1 MKSQRFH
8 AIGVLLLIII
18 IVTLGIFFRLDNLS
32 KKIYWID
39 EVHTSLR
46 ISGYPKEDFAEL
58 VPSGRAI
65 GIKELH
71 KFQQLS
77 PEKGWL
83 DTIFALAGNAEH
95 APLYYVLARLAM
107 QWFGN
112 SIEVTR
118 GLAAVLSLL
127 VFPGIYWLCLEL
139 FGLPLVGGIAMALV
153 AISPLH
159 VLYAQEARQYSLWTA
174 AILLSSAALLRAIRL
189 QTARA
194 WFLYAATVAVGLYSH
209 LISGLVF
216 LGHGIYVL
224 VCERFSRDKD
234 EKSSALS
241 GYFLASV
248 LGFITLIPWMLLYL
262 VSASSIGTWVARKI
276 TVFTLVKRWLLNLSA
291 VFFDTQV
298 IYNDRLFD
306 VEAGQDGNIFGA
318 GNFLV
323 YLTVPILILAGYAI
337 YFLCR
342 RTTGR
347 IWLLIVTLIGV
358 TAIAMVLPDLISGG
372 QRSGIA
378 RYLIP
383 SYLGIQIA
391 VAYLLAAKMT
401 DIYAKNWQRQV
412 WRVVAIAIFTAGI
425 VSCTVSGQAETWW
438 NKYSCYYNVR
448 VAQIINKTPRPLVIS
463 SSERVSRLVSLSYK
477 LNQTTKLLLVKNGN
491 MPKVSANFSDVFL
504 FRPSGKLLEKIKRD
518 DLYKIQPV
526 YTIGN
531 LWKLK
536 KSPIKK

>member
-8 AIGVLLLIII
+8 AIGVLLLITTIL
-18 IVTLGIFFRLDNLS
+18 TLGIFFRLDNLG

-39 EVHTSLR
+39 EIHTSLR

-58 VPSGRAI
+58 VPASRAI
-65 GIKELH
+65 AIKDLH

-77 PEKGWL
+77 PEKSWS
-83 DTIFALAGNAEH
+83 DTLFALAGNAEH
-95 APLYYVLARLAM
+95 APLYYVLARLAV
-107 QWFGN
+107 QWFGS

-153 AISPLH
+153 AVSPLH

-174 AILLSSAALLRAIRL
+174 AVVLSSAALLRALRL
-189 QTARA
+189 QTAPA
-194 WFLYAATVAVGLYSH
+194 WFIYAATVAVGLYSH
-209 LISGLVF
+209 LLSALVF
-216 LGHGIYVL
+216 FGHGIYVI
-224 VCERFSRDKD
+224 VRERSGQNKS
-234 EKSSALS
+234 EKNGALS

-262 VSASSIGTWVARKI
+262 VTASSIGTWVARKI
-276 TVFTLVKRWLLNLSA
+276 TLFTLVKRWLLNLSA
-291 VFFDTQV
+291 VFFDMQV
-298 IYNDRLFD
+298 VYGDRLFD
-306 VEAGQDGNIFGA
+306 VEAGQDGNVFGS

-323 YLTVPILILAGYAI
+323 YLTVPIFLLAVYAI
-337 YFLCR
+337 YFLYR

-347 IWLLIVTLIGV
+347 IWLFVFTLIGV
-358 TAIAMVLPDLISGG
+358 TAMAMALPDVISGG

-383 SYLGIQIA
+383 SYLGVQIA
-391 VAYLLAAKMT
+391 VAYLLAAKIT
-401 DIYAKNWQRQV
+401 DIYAKNWQQQV

-438 NKYSCYYNVR
+438 NKYSCYYNAR
-448 VAQIINKTPRPLVIS
+448 VAQIINQSPRPLVIG
-463 SSERVSRLVSLSYK
+463 SSERVSRLTSLSYK
-477 LNQTTKLLLVKNGN
+477 LNQKTKLLLVKNGN
-491 MPKVSANFSDVFL
+491 LPKLPEGFSDFFL

-526 YTIGN
+526 YTTGN

-536 KSPIKK
+536 KSPVKK

>member
-1 MKSQRFH
+1 MKSQRLQT
-8 AIGVLLLIII
+8 IGVLILIII
-18 IVTLGIFFRLDNLS
+18 LVTLGIFFRLNNLE

-46 ISGYPKEDFAEL
+46 ISGYRKADFAEL
-58 VPSGRAI
+58 VPSNRVI

-77 PEKGWL
+77 PEKTWS

-95 APLYYVLARLAM
+95 APLYYILARLAM
-107 QWFGN
+107 QWFDS

-153 AISPLH
+153 AISPFH

-174 AILLSSAALLRAIRL
+174 TILFSSAALQRAIRL
-189 QTARA
+189 QTTSA
-194 WFLYAATVAVGLYSH
+194 WFVYAVTVAVSLYSH
-209 LISGLVF
+209 LISGLVC

-224 VCERFSRDKD
+224 VYQLFCRDKD
-234 EKSSALS
+234 ENYSVFS
-241 GYFLASV
+241 GYFLATV
-248 LGFITLIPWMLLYL
+248 LGFITLIPWMLLYIA
-262 VSASSIGTWVARKI
+262 SGSSIGNWVAREI
-276 TVFTLVKRWLLNLSA
+276 PFFTLFKRWLLNLSA
-291 VFFDTQV
+291 IFFDMQV
-298 IYNDRLFD
+298 IYNERLFD
-306 VEAGQDGNIFGA
+306 VEAGQDGNIFA
-318 GNFLV
+318 TVNFLI
-323 YLTVPILILAGYAI
+323 YLIVPILILVGYAV
-337 YFLCR
+337 YFVCR
-342 RTTGR
+342 QTTGR
-347 IWLLIVTLIGV
+347 IWLSLITLIVV
-358 TAIAMVLPDLISGG
+358 PAMAMVLPDIISGG

-391 VAYLLAAKMT
+391 VAYLLAVKIT
-401 DIYAKNWQRQV
+401 GQRLV

-425 VSCTVSGQAETWW
+425 ISCIVSGQAETWW
-438 NKYSCYYNVR
+438 NKYSCYYNIR
-448 VAQIINKTPRPLVIS
+448 VAKIINQTPRPLVIS

-477 LNQTTKLLLVKNGN
+477 LNPHTNLLLVENGN
-491 MPKVSANFSDVFL
+491 LPKISEKFSDVFL

-518 DLYKIQPV
+518 DIYKIQPV
-526 YTIGN
+526 YTIGS

-536 KSPIKK
+536 IKNSPLVSPKS